1 MRIMQHNR
9 IIAGGFV
16 ERVATPAPF
25 ARSQRSSF
33 PSWKAQN
40 VWRQRNNPMQPT
52 RTVEDFMPLHLT
64 KGAESFAGL
73 RGSKTRKYHL
83 CQVDDC
89 PRSSCLTPCHATNA
103 KPSPCPQLGR
113 NRSLSLAPPTFLF
126 AHPCVSP
133 TSPVPLFFSS
143 FVLLHWA

>member
-1 MRIMQHNR
+1 MRVMQHNR

-25 ARSQRSSF
+25 VRSQRSSF

-89 PRSSCLTPCHATNA
+89 PRSSCLTLCYSTNA
-103 KPSPCPQLGR
+103 KPSLA
-113 NRSLSLAPPTFLF
+113 LSWA
-126 AHPCVSP
+126 VI
-133 TSPVPLFFSS
+133 VPLALHHQLSFSLTPAS
-143 FVLLHWA
+143 HPPHPLYSSIGPES